1 MNIFSNRGILR
12 ILGKAFQR
20 MEALM
25 SSLYAMF
32 RKDELL
38 FQLMFGLPQV
48 LAITQGVEGADDV
61 HSLA

>member
-1 MNIFSNRGILR
+1 
-12 ILGKAFQR
+12 